1 MTTFDPRAN
10 AQDFLNLPPPPGRIE
25 TQPVTQPATEPPAK
39 AKTRNSSLVV
49 IRLSIPAS
57 ARRLLDDIAE
67 REGVS
72 RGAAAM
78 KAFVAEKERVLAD
91 NTLPDPGDFLASPPT
106 RKRPPLVDPVTVA
119 LYISP
124 TQAAALTE
132 FKERVTLS
140 ISGLITESIERYCG
154 AKN

>member
-10 AQDFLNLPPPPGRIE
+10 AQDFLNLPPPPEKTESAPPII
-25 TQPVTQPATEPPAK
+25 PVQTIPQTKPK
-39 AKTRNSSLVV
+39 RNSSLVV

-57 ARRLLDDIAE
+57 TRSLLDDIAK
-67 REGVS
+67 RDGIS

-78 KAFVAEKERVLAD
+78 KAFSAEKERILAT
-91 NTLPDPGDFLASPPT
+91 NALPDPNDFLASPPT

-124 TQAAALTE
+124 SQATALSD

-140 ISGLITESIERYCG
+140 ISGLITESIERYCE
-154 AKN
+154 KRV

>member
-10 AQDFLNLPPPPGRIE
+10 AQDFLNLPPPPGRTE
-25 TQPVTQPATEPPAK
+25 TQPVTQPATELPTK
-39 AKTRNSSLVV
+39 AKSRNSSLVV

-57 ARRLLDDIAE
+57 ARRLLDDIAK
-67 REGVS
+67 REGIS
-72 RGAAAM
+72 RGAAAVR
-78 KAFVAEKERVLAD
+78 AFAAEKDRILASSA
-91 NTLPDPGDFLASPPT
+91 LPDPGDIFASQPT

-124 TQAAALTE
+124 SQAAALTE

-140 ISGLITESIERYCG
+140 ISAIITEAIERYCG
-154 AKN
+154 AKK